1 LNIRQPVRADQP
13 NHRGRNA
20 RPNLR
25 EDTMSRR
32 INRRKF
38 IAGAAAASGASA
50 FPMPSIAQAAPMKVG
65 LLTVKTGPLAAGGI
79 HAEEGLTAF
88 LKDKNFTLSGRKI
101 ELVVADTG
109 GNPAGAKN
117 KAQELV
123 ERDKVNIVC
132 GPFAAFELLAT
143 LDYLAQAKMPT
154 LAFAGAED
162 VTQRKGNAY
171 LTRTSYTSAQ
181 CLYPLAEYVAKEMK
195 LKTATSIADDFAF
208 GYEQIGGFQ
217 RTLEEDGGRVV
228 KKLWSPLSTA
238 DYAPYIAQISDC
250 DVVCVGLA
258 GSNPIKFVKQAKGL
272 GIKQK
277 LVGGST
283 AADDTII
290 GAYGEEVEGLI
301 NTNPYSLD
309 VASDAN
315 KRFLV
320 AMRKNYG
327 NDVRIGHYAACFYLD
342 GQVIEA
348 ALAKTG
354 GKSDDPDAFVKAIR
368 SVTLAETP
376 RGPVSF
382 DSHGNVVCDVYVRR
396 AEKQG
401 GKMVN
406 KTIKTYHKVSQFW
419 TMDPKKFLEQP
430 VYSRDYP
437 PMKG

>member
-1 LNIRQPVRADQP
+1 MG
-13 NHRGRNA
+13 HRI
-20 RPNLR
+20 
-25 EDTMSRR
+25 SRR
-32 INRRKF
+32 TF
-38 IAGAAAASGASA
+38 VAGAAAASGASA
-50 FPMPSIAQAAPMKVG
+50 FPMPSIAQNAPVKIG

-79 HAEEGLTAF
+79 HAEEGITAF
-88 LKDKNFTLSGRKI
+88 LREKNFTLSGRKV
-101 ELVVADTG
+101 ELLVADTG

-123 ERDKVNIVC
+123 ERDKVNVVL

-154 LAFAGAED
+154 LAFAGADD

-171 LTRTSYTSAQ
+171 LTRTSYTSSQ
-181 CLYPLAEYVAKEMK
+181 CLYPLADYVAKDMK
-195 LKTATSIADDFAF
+195 LKRATSIADDFAF

-217 RTLEEDGGRVV
+217 RTLEDEGGRVV
-228 KKLWSPLSTA
+228 KKLWSPLNTA
-238 DYAPYIAQISDC
+238 DYAPYVAQIPDC

-258 GSNPIKFVKQAKGL
+258 GSNPIKFIKQAKGL
-272 GIKQK
+272 GVRQP

-283 AADDTII
+283 VADDTII
-290 GAYGEEVEGLI
+290 GAYGDEANGVI

-309 VASDAN
+309 IDTEAN
-315 KRFLV
+315 KRFIAAL
-320 AMRKNYG
+320 RKHYG
-327 NDVRIGHYAACFYLD
+327 NDVRIGHYAACFYID

-354 GKSDDPDAFVKAIR
+354 GKSDNPDEFVKAVR

-376 RGPVSF
+376 RGPISF
-382 DSHGNVVCDVYVRR
+382 DDHGNVVIDVYVRR
-396 AEKQG
+396 VEKQG

-419 TMDPKKFLEQP
+419 TMDPKSFLQKP
-430 VYSRDYP
+430 VFSRDYP
-437 PMKG
+437 PMKS

>member
-1 LNIRQPVRADQP
+1 MSIRV
-13 NHRGRNA
+13 
-20 RPNLR
+20 
-25 EDTMSRR
+25 
-32 INRRKF
+32 NRRKF
-38 IAGAAAASGASA
+38 LSGTAAAAGAAT
-50 FPMPSIAQAAPMKVG
+50 FPMPAIAQGAPMKIG
-65 LLTVKTGPLAAGGI
+65 LLTVKTGPLAAGGQ
-79 HAEEGLTAF
+79 HAEEGITSF
-88 LKDKNFTLSGRKI
+88 LKDKNYTLSGRKI

-109 GNPAGAKN
+109 GSPVGAKT

-123 ERDKVNIVC
+123 ERDKVNIVL

-162 VTQRKGNAY
+162 VTQRRGNPY

-181 CLYPLAEYVAKEMK
+181 SLYALADYVSKEMK
-195 LKTATSIADDFAF
+195 LKTAATIADDFAF
-208 GYEQIGGFQ
+208 GYEQVGGFQ
-217 RTLEEDGGRVV
+217 RVLEQQGGRVV
-228 KKLWSPLSTA
+228 EKLWSPLNTP
-238 DYAPYIAQISDC
+238 DYAPYIAQVPVC

-258 GSNPIKFVKQAKGL
+258 GSNPIKFIKQAKGL
-272 GIKQK
+272 GIKQQ

-283 AADDTII
+283 TADDTII
-290 GAYGEEVEGLI
+290 GAYGDEAQGLI

-309 VASDAN
+309 IKSDAN
-315 KRFLV
+315 HRFIA
-320 AMRKNYG
+320 AMQKNYG
-327 NDVRIGHYAACFYLD
+327 ADVKIGHYAACFYID

-354 GKSDDPDAFVKAIR
+354 GNSENPDAFVKAIR

-382 DSHGNVVCDVYVRR
+382 DDHGNVVIDIYVRR
-396 AEKQG
+396 VEKQA

-419 TMDPKKFLEQP
+419 TMDPKAFLQEP
-430 VYSRDYP
+430 VFSRNYP
-437 PMKG
+437 PMKS

>member
-1 LNIRQPVRADQP
+1 LLVNRSTAE
-13 NHRGRNA
+13 HYGRNA

-25 EDTMSRR
+25 EEIMSR
-32 INRRKF
+32 ISRRKF
-38 IAGAAAASGASA
+38 VAGAAALSGASA
-50 FPMPSIAQAAPMKVG
+50 FPMPSVAQNAPMKVG

-79 HAEEGLTAF
+79 HAEEGITAF

-101 ELVVADTG
+101 ELIVADTG

-123 ERDKVNIVC
+123 ERDKVNVVL

-181 CLYPLAEYVAKEMK
+181 CLFPLGEYVAKEMK
-195 LKTATSIADDFAF
+195 LKTAASIADDFAF

-217 RTLEEDGGRVV
+217 RVLEDDGGRVV
-228 KKLWSPLSTA
+228 KKLWSPLNTA
-238 DYAPYIAQISDC
+238 DYAPYIAQVPDC
-250 DVVCVGLA
+250 DALCVGLA
-258 GSNPIKFVKQAKGL
+258 GSNPIKFIKQAKGL

-283 AADDTII
+283 TADDTII
-290 GAYGEEVEGLI
+290 GAYGEEAAGLI

-309 VASDAN
+309 IDSDAN
-315 KRFLV
+315 KRFIA

-327 NDVRIGHYAACFYLD
+327 NDVRIGHYAACFYID

-354 GKSDDPDAFVKAIR
+354 GKSDNPDEFVKAVR

-376 RGPVSF
+376 RGPISF
-382 DSHGNVVCDVYVRR
+382 DSHGNVVIDVYVRR
-396 AEKQG
+396 VEKHG

-430 VYSRDYP
+430 VFSRDFP